1 MFGLGPFRATSAL
14 SGGLLWKNPWRL
26 SPFQKYRQ
34 RKRLQA
40 VDSVISTLEAS
51 LAKQGVTIAALQR
64 WREEMPQEEEMLARD
79 KYTIFDRKVKRYRKS
94 IHKLPKWT
102 RVSQRINPPGY

>member
-1 MFGLGPFRATSAL
+1 MFGLGPLRATNVL
-14 SGGLLWKNPWRL
+14 SGGLLWKCPWRL

-40 VDSVISTLEAS
+40 VDSVISTLETS
-51 LAKQGVTIAALQR
+51 LAKQGTTISALQR
-64 WREEMPQEEEMLARD
+64 WKQEMPREEEMLARD

-94 IHKLPKWT
+94 IHST
-102 RVSQRINPPGY
+102 FDA

>member
-1 MFGLGPFRATSAL
+1 MFGLGPLRATNVL
-14 SGGLLWKNPWRL
+14 SGGLLWKCPWRL

-40 VDSVISTLEAS
+40 VDSVISTLETS
-51 LAKQGVTIAALQR
+51 LAKQGTSISALQR
-64 WREEMPQEEEMLARD
+64 WKQEMPREEEMLARD

-94 IHKLPKWT
+94 IHSTLDE
-102 RVSQRINPPGY
+102 